1 MLSQSNRLTSG
12 EQFKSTIR
20 AGARAG
26 STTLVLHWRAA
37 DHATLPA
44 TAAPRVGFVVSKSLG
59 NAVVRNLVRRRLRHL
74 MRPRVAQLP
83 GPGALVVRALPA
95 AAAADVAEL
104 DADLGRCLTRV
115 LERRAA

>member
-1 MLSQSNRLTSG
+1 MLSRSNRLTSG

-20 AGARAG
+20 AGAKAG
-26 STTLVLHWRAA
+26 SRTLVLHWCPA
-37 DHATLPA
+37 DQGSPQ
-44 TAAPRVGFVVSKSLG
+44 APRVGFVVSKSLG

-74 MRPRVAQLP
+74 MRPRLALLP

-95 AAAADVAEL
+95 AAAADVTEL